1 MWTSHLRRQRTYGL
15 LRVLERPEIP
25 LHTNASENDLRAW
38 VTKRKISGGTM
49 SADGRMARDV
59 MLGLSKTCRKLGLA
73 FFTYLGDRLGL
84 NGERP
89 RIPPLAELVIWAT

>member
-1 MWTSHLRRQRTYGL
+1 M

-25 LHTNASENDLRAW
+25 LHTNASENDPRAC
-38 VTKRKISGGTM
+38 VIKRKISGGTM

-59 MLGLSKTCRKLGLA
+59 MLGLLKTCRKLGLS

-84 NGERP
+84 NTDQP
-89 RIPPLAELVIWAT
+89 KIPPLATLVIQPA